1 MDPFG
6 AFGKEE
12 LERWRSVQLV
22 EVAADRFVT
31 NKPCF
36 VFMVALVA
44 AAAGAADAFI
54 YDGVDATGDLRIT
67 LASVLGVW
75 LQEYYTPPQY
85 FTKGLFIDV
94 DTNVQVVR
102 VRYMIDPR
110 T

>member
-6 AFGKEE
+6 AFGKDE

-22 EVAADRFVT
+22 QVAADRFVT

-36 VFMVALVA
+36 VFMAILVPT
-44 AAAGAADAFI
+44 AAGASDAFI

-67 LASVLGVW
+67 LASITGDPAP
-75 LQEYYTPPQY
+75 EYYWPPQY
-85 FTKGLFIDV
+85 FAKGLFIDV

>member
-1 MDPFG
+1 MASFG
-6 AFGKEE
+6 PFGKEE

-22 EVAADRFVT
+22 QVAADRFVT

-36 VFMVALVA
+36 VFMAELVPL
-44 AAAGAADAFI
+44 AAGASDAFI

-67 LASVLGVW
+67 LASITGDPAIESY
-75 LQEYYTPPQY
+75 QPPQY
-85 FTKGLFIDV
+85 FAKGLFIDV